1 MKKNILILMVMLLLF
16 TGCNKD
22 EMSNVNNNDK
32 VKVQD
37 NVVDDNKSIT
47 DSKEEVIDNNSNEV
61 VVEQAE
67 EVTATTTTTTTTA
80 TKKVTTKKTTKK
92 VTTSKVTTTVK
103 SETTTTTKKVEEEI
117 AFYIPVGGVTSYY
130 IDSSKAKYPYSVFF
144 NGSGN
149 SIYSTAKGKISRVFI
164 NDRCKFT
171 LDDKDNLDLI
181 FADIII
187 YHKQNLYS
195 VYRCVKDPV
204 FSNADIGKEVTE
216 NTVIGYIGK
225 HSNSA
230 GVIVSAF
237 GFSFQNQPR
246 LDLYYSSLSKIV
258 IEPSLYI
265 EPFRAKR
272 SGYVSNRNVR

>member
-1 MKKNILILMVMLLLF
+1 MKKNILILIIMILLF

-22 EMSNVNNNDK
+22 EMSKVNNDK
-32 VKVQD
+32 VNVQD

-47 DSKEEVIDNNSNEV
+47 DSEEEVIDNNSNEV
-61 VVEQAE
+61 VVEPTE
-67 EVTATTTTTTTTA
+67 KVTATTTTTTTT
-80 TKKVTTKKTTKK
+80 TKKVTTKKATKK

-144 NGSGN
+144 NGNGN

-171 LDDKDNLDLI
+171 LDDKDNPDLI
-181 FADIII
+181 FADIVI
-187 YHKQNLYS
+187 YHRQDLYS

-204 FSNADIGKEVTE
+204 FSKADIGKEVTE

-230 GVIVSAF
+230 GDIVSAF
-237 GFSFQNQPR
+237 GFSFQKQPR
-246 LDLYYSSLSKIV
+246 LDLYYSSLGKIV

-265 EPFRAKR
+265 EPFGAKR